1 MLMKRKNNDGI
12 CQSKTEN
19 IELFNRWQKREQKRK
34 STKMCA
40 IKSELEVCKHYLEP
54 TQVENNSTRKNKVDA
69 DSLRKNNKEF
79 LKSNKLILKSKQIFR
94 IEKYDV
100 FTEKV
105 KKIAVS
111 ANDDD
116 EIIQSINLIETYAYG
131 TTKDLICKKD
141 KIKWRNTMK
150 KHKTIDWDY
159 ITKKVWY

>member
-1 MLMKRKNNDGI
+1 MN
-12 CQSKTEN
+12 
-19 IELFNRWQKREQKRK
+19 F
-34 STKMCA
+34 
-40 IKSELEVCKHYLEP
+40 EVCKHYLEP
-54 TQVENNSTRKNKVDA
+54 TQVENNSTRKNKVDVN
-69 DSLRKNNKEF
+69 SLRKNNKEF

-141 KIKWRNTMK
+141 KIK
-150 KHKTIDWDY
+150 
-159 ITKKVWY
+159 